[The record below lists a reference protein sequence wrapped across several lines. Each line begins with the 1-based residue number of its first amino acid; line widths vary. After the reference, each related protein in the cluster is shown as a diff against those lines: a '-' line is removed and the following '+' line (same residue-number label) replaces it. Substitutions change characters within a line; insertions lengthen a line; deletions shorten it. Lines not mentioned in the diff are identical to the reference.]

1 MHKPNNECSNDSEM
15 ILIVDF
21 KVEIH
26 MENHLSKC
34 NYSFPTLKSYILIR
48 ITSNLLIEAKFNHFS
63 KFIYSLALEIFS
75 RLNYDIRALFR
86 NVAIFP

>member
-1 MHKPNNECSNDSEM
+1 
-15 ILIVDF
+15 
-21 KVEIH
+21 

-48 ITSNLLIEAKFNHFS
+48 ITSNLLIEHSIEAKFNHFS